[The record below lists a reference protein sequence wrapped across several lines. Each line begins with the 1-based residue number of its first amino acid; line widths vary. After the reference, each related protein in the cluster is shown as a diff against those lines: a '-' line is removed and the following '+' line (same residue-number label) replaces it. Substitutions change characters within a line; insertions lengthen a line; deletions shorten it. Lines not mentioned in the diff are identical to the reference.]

1 MIPPRVFPVQEVN
14 SAVALENIFGSALQQ
29 LFFTDESV
37 GDSPLLF
44 KAPDRKNPIPA
55 TPSSLRALADSSSHE
70 SFLYAV
76 NMPLPDI
83 IIPPPREILEV
94 VGVYSE
100 EEYRSDANIATVGS
114 GVNLH
119 EGGQPYLHIFGD
131 IC

>member
-1 MIPPRVFPVQEVN
+1 VFPLQEVN
-14 SAVALENIFGSALQQ
+14 SAVALEDIFGSALQQ
-29 LFFTDESV
+29 LFFAGESA

-44 KAPDRKNPIPA
+44 KAPDRKIPIPT

-100 EEYRSDANIATVGS
+100 EEYRSNANIATVGS
-114 GVNLH
+114 GVNFH
-119 EGGQPYLHIFGD
+119 EGELPYLHVFAD
-131 IC
+131 RC